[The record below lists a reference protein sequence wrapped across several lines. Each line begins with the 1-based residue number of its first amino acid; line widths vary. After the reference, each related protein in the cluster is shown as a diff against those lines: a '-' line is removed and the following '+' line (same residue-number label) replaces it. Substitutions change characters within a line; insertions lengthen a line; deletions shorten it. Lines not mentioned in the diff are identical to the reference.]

1 MKIQMQKGLKKGF
14 TLIELLVVITII
26 AILASL
32 AVPTFGRIQERG
44 NITKGISNARQI
56 ITALRIYSSD
66 HSGNYPDVSTGAA
79 PAPGD
84 PPADN
89 STANGVFRALFTE
102 QILDSEQIFGC
113 PVSSVGNPDGN
124 IGTSPS
130 FTEALG
136 PRENHW
142 MMTGGASDSA
152 SGSVPLVYENS
163 AGTSEWDPQWNAKA
177 AGTNAQG
184 RSWSGGKIIIGQ
196 NDSSVAL
203 QQLEDKTSQSTAL
216 KKSGSDNMF
225 TRFADSGFK
234 VLPVEGAGN

>member
-1 MKIQMQKGLKKGF
+1 MKTQMRKGLKKGF

-56 ITALRIYSSD
+56 ITALRIYSAD
-66 HSGNYPDVSTGAA
+66 HSGNYPDVAPTSTG
-79 PAPGD
+79 GDD
-84 PPADN
+84 PPADT

-113 PVSSVGNPDGN
+113 PVSAVGNPDGN
-124 IGTSPS
+124 IGSAPN

-163 AGTSEWDPQWNAKA
+163 AGTSEWNPTWNAKA
-177 AGTNAQG
+177 AGTNANG
-184 RSWSGGKIIIGQ
+184 RAWSGGKIIIGQ

-203 QQLEDKTSQSTAL
+203 QQLEDKTSQTTTL
-216 KKSGSDNMF
+216 KNAGSENMF
-225 TRFADSGFK
+225 TRFTGSGFT
-234 VLPVEGAGN
+234 VLPVEGGGS

>member
-1 MKIQMQKGLKKGF
+1 MRKGLKKGF

-56 ITALRIYSSD
+56 ITALRIYSAD
-66 HSGNYPDVSTGAA
+66 HGGNYPDVATTA
-79 PAPGD
+79 PEPGD
-84 PPADN
+84 PPVEA
-89 STANGVFRALFTE
+89 SSANGVFRALFTE

-113 PVSSVGNPDGN
+113 PVSAVGNPDGN
-124 IGTSPS
+124 IGTSPN

-152 SGSVPLVYENS
+152 SGSVPLVYEN
-163 AGTSEWDPQWNAKA
+163 ATGAADWDPKWNAKA
-177 AGTNAQG
+177 AGTTANG
-184 RSWSGGKIIIGQ
+184 RAWSGGKIIIGQ

-203 QQLEDKTSQSTAL
+203 QQLEDKTSQSSAL
-216 KKSGSDNMF
+216 KKAGADNMF
-225 TRFADSGFK
+225 TRHADSGFK
-234 VLPVEGAGN
+234 VLPVEGGGS